1 MIILLLLLVLL
12 SMIIKTLIIVK
23 FVVISMMIELFRVF
37 LCCRYCVT
45 GSSRV
50 EFAAAVFYF
59 VSYLYV
65 FFNHFFFLPQVLAT
79 QVLEQL
85 LRTTP

>member
-1 MIILLLLLVLL
+1 MINLLLLLVLL
-12 SMIIKTLIIVK
+12 LMIIKTLMIVK
-23 FVVISMMIELFRVF
+23 FVVIAVMIVLFRVF
-37 LCCRYCVT
+37 SSCRYRMT

-50 EFAAAVFYF
+50 ECAAAVFHF